1 MKNQS
6 KSMRQIARTNVYRIE
21 VSPAAGR
28 DLNKLKSRIN
38 RADFERIR
46 DAVTS
51 LVKEPH
57 PQGVRKI
64 KSAENAYRIMVG
76 SFRIVY
82 EVYDNEKLNL
92 LLQVVR
98 KSEITY
104 RKE

>member
-6 KSMRQIARTNVYRIE
+6 KSMTQIARTNVYRIE

-28 DLNKLKSRIN
+28 DLNKLKSRIH

-51 LVKEPH
+51 LVKGPRSQE
-57 PQGVRKI
+57 VRKI
-64 KSAENAYRIMVG
+64 KSAENAYRVRVG

-92 LLQVVR
+92 LLQVVHR
-98 KSEITY
+98 SKTTY
-104 RKE
+104 HKE